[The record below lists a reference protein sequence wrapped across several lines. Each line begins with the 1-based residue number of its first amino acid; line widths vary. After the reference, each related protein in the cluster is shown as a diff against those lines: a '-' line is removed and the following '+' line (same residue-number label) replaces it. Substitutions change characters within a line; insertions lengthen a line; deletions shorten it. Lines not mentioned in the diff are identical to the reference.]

1 MTPGEGGQVLDFRRN
16 QCKDFF
22 QGGYGDEALLIELV
36 TLVGLEGL
44 LARCG
49 GLDGQLDQVT
59 NFGFLICTIDNQCRV
74 AIQQKVWTWTKILIP
89 NIRYF
94 VAISRFV
101 AIYSLFGRLWAKT
114 VFIGQKVHYNMVPIV
129 YYTELNLQ
137 ICNYARK
144 RRIFAI

>member
-1 MTPGEGGQVLDFRRN
+1 MLMIL
-16 QCKDFF
+16 F
-22 QGGYGDEALLIELV
+22 QGGFRDEALLIELV

-101 AIYSLFGRLWAKT
+101 ALFKAFLRKNCFCCDFGSTHKNNVFCRELTNTRLTKELKAFFAFAESLPTSAT
-114 VFIGQKVHYNMVPIV
+114 
-129 YYTELNLQ
+129 LN
-137 ICNYARK
+137 K
-144 RRIFAI
+144 